1 MPAQLVAFIAGVVL
15 CSLMPS
21 PGPVWLTL
29 VFAGLALF
37 SWQGGAQLAR
47 TTGALLLGTAVG
59 LCAAQSL
66 LAKRL
71 PVGCE
76 RTPAWIEGRV
86 AGLPHVF
93 LQPEG
98 RQWQRF
104 EFVRDTAGTGPC
116 AGPRRLLLTDS
127 SGRTLQPGE
136 HWRFLVRLRTPWG
149 MQNPGGT
156 NRQRGYAE
164 AGIDAVGSVSSSA
177 PAQRLGEH
185 NGRERHHRVRQQIS
199 EQIRSALG
207 SGPEAA
213 LVRALAVADRNGLT
227 TPLWRVFQQF
237 GVSHLLVISGLHV
250 GMVAACGLLLGAAL
264 CRVLALFGMHRN
276 TGALPPLLAL
286 LLATLYTAL
295 AGFTLATSRAWL
307 MFAALLFAA
316 MIGRPALS
324 WRNLLLAAT
333 VLLALNPLAV
343 LGAGFWLSFTA
354 VGCLLWFGAWHSGR
368 SRWLGAHGFMA
379 LVMLPLSGVWFGG
392 TSLIAAL
399 SNALLVPLVGMIVV
413 PLVLAG
419 SVAALMGSGLATPL
433 WALGAWPLARLLPLA
448 ETLAQQYPQAIFR
461 DVVTTPLALGL
472 SVVAL
477 LLLCMPLRWL
487 HRTLLFALVLPLL
500 LPFASHRVA
509 SPQAVH
515 VLVLDVGQG
524 TSVLVYDRQHALL
537 YDTGGGA
544 PGGVPVAERAVIPV
558 LRQRGIS
565 RLDTLIVSHGDRDH
579 SAGIESLRPWWVS
592 GALWAGPDLADAVG
606 AQVCRAGAAWRWGDD
621 VRFQL
626 LSPAEGEQLNKNDGS
641 CVLRIQLPGIELLL
655 PGDIGAERER
665 TLVRYW
671 RSSLASDIALAAHH
685 GSHTS
690 SSWAWLRQVA
700 PAYVV
705 FTHARANHF
714 GHPARVVVDRH
725 SVAGITT
732 VSTAESGALEWV
744 LHPAKAPVLLQH
756 RALEPRYW
764 KR

>member
-1 MPAQLVAFIAGVVL
+1 M
-15 CSLMPS
+15 
-21 PGPVWLTL
+21 
-29 VFAGLALF
+29 
-37 SWQGGAQLAR
+37 
-47 TTGALLLGTAVG
+47 
-59 LCAAQSL
+59 
-66 LAKRL
+66 
-71 PVGCE
+71 
-76 RTPAWIEGRV
+76 
-86 AGLPHVF
+86 
-93 LQPEG
+93 
-98 RQWQRF
+98 
-104 EFVRDTAGTGPC
+104 
-116 AGPRRLLLTDS
+116 
-127 SGRTLQPGE
+127 
-136 HWRFLVRLRTPWG
+136 
-149 MQNPGGT
+149 
-156 NRQRGYAE
+156 
-164 AGIDAVGSVSSSA
+164 
-177 PAQRLGEH
+177 
-185 NGRERHHRVRQQIS
+185 
-199 EQIRSALG
+199 
-207 SGPEAA
+207 
-213 LVRALAVADRNGLT
+213 
-227 TPLWRVFQQF
+227 
-237 GVSHLLVISGLHV
+237 
-250 GMVAACGLLLGAAL
+250 
-264 CRVLALFGMHRN
+264 
-276 TGALPPLLAL
+276 
-286 LLATLYTAL
+286 
-295 AGFTLATSRAWL
+295 
-307 MFAALLFAA
+307 
-316 MIGRPALS
+316 
-324 WRNLLLAAT
+324 
-333 VLLALNPLAV
+333 
-343 LGAGFWLSFTA
+343 
-354 VGCLLWFGAWHSGR
+354 
-368 SRWLGAHGFMA
+368 
-379 LVMLPLSGVWFGG
+379 
-392 TSLIAAL
+392 
-399 SNALLVPLVGMIVV
+399 
-413 PLVLAG
+413 
-419 SVAALMGSGLATPL
+419 
-433 WALGAWPLARLLPLA
+433 
-448 ETLAQQYPQAIFR
+448 
-461 DVVTTPLALGL
+461 ALGL

-524 TSVLVYDRQHALL
+524 TSVLVYDRQRALL

-606 AQVCRAGAAWRWGDD
+606 AQVCRAGAAWRWRDD